1 MADFKAKMYRIRFP
15 LELCPR
21 LRWDPAGGAYI
32 RSRNPLDVFK
42 RPISKGREK
51 QEEEQDE

>member
-42 RPISKGREK
+42 GPISKGRGK